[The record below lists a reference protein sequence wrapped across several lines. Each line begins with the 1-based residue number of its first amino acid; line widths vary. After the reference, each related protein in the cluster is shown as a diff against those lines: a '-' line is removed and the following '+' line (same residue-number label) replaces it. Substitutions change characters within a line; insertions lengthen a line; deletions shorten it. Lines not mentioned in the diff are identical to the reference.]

1 MWLDLLTWA
10 EWLLAFYLGFYLAF
24 PKEGAPFKILEVSFS
39 GAIDVNSSRAHRSSN
54 SLLLKVKRN
63 WKYMHDC
70 PQCEAPLHG
79 HEKVCP
85 RCGTKQHVTS
95 SYDGP
100 TFEETRPFN
109 PIPMVVG
116 LVVVGGALFYF
127 ASHSWIGE
135 MLTRG
140 PVKEDPMATV
150 TAPQARQMIQDKV
163 TAGLSQINAKA
174 KFEWKSGEKAVDIMS
189 NPKEQRKSIMDPV
202 KDLMEKANVATVTL
216 NDTKAHA
223 TWTYNLGAPAGGQ
236 PADAAPPE

>member
-1 MWLDLLTWA
+1 
-10 EWLLAFYLGFYLAF
+10 
-24 PKEGAPFKILEVSFS
+24 
-39 GAIDVNSSRAHRSSN
+39 
-54 SLLLKVKRN
+54 
-63 WKYMHDC
+63 
-70 PQCEAPLHG
+70 
-79 HEKVCP
+79 
-85 RCGTKQHVTS
+85 
-95 SYDGP
+95 
-100 TFEETRPFN
+100 
-109 PIPMVVG
+109 MVVG

-174 KFEWKSGEKAVDIMS
+174 KFEWKSGEKAVDITAPEPVELAIETVMS

-223 TWTYNLGAPAGGQ
+223 TWTYNLGAPDGGQ